1 MAMQIAKYTLDD
13 FKEIEENN
21 TISELNYSTIQI
33 INNISKKVGAPTY
46 RKTPVFRKKKQEH
59 KNKVNGEIFKKT
71 IFTDKI
77 NEDEINQDKIRE
89 FLNKLTNTNYEEMSE
104 QIIINIKHF
113 VFSKNEMILLS
124 IGKSIFEIS
133 SENKFWVELYAK
145 LYKDLIKNFQVMQK
159 ICMNNFNNFMS
170 IFNDI
175 KIVNEEDYDLFCK
188 INKENMKRRALT
200 LFYTNLYKHEIL
212 QDVDM
217 FVLLEKLFQKA
228 KISYSDNTLFEEI
241 FENILIILNN
251 IGEILSDDNQ
261 WDNISS
267 HIIEIYNYI
276 NENKT
281 SKKMLFKL
289 GDLLD
294 DLDIDYE

>member
-1 MAMQIAKYTLDD
+1 
-13 FKEIEENN
+13 
-21 TISELNYSTIQI
+21 
-33 INNISKKVGAPTY
+33 
-46 RKTPVFRKKKQEH
+46 
-59 KNKVNGEIFKKT
+59 
-71 IFTDKI
+71 
-77 NEDEINQDKIRE
+77 
-89 FLNKLTNTNYEEMSE
+89 
-104 QIIINIKHF
+104 
-113 VFSKNEMILLS
+113 
-124 IGKSIFEIS
+124 
-133 SENKFWVELYAK
+133 
-145 LYKDLIKNFQVMQK
+145 
-159 ICMNNFNNFMS
+159 MS

-212 QDVDM
+212 QDDDM